1 MEVTNYV
8 ICCLSILRI
17 QLFIIN
23 GFSTFAAMIKS
34 MTGFGKSQLALGM
47 KTIVVDVRALNS
59 KQFDLSLKIPSTF
72 REKEGEIR
80 QEIGKI
86 LERGKVDVF
95 LSYRMAGATGTSA
108 INHELAKA
116 RFKELQ
122 LLAQELEVQSADLL
136 GRVLQMPD
144 VMAEQEDVLTDEEW
158 QQVMGVLKSALQA
171 TDSFRTDE
179 GSGLGKELLERVG
192 NIEAR
197 LEETGALDAERMVV
211 MKDRLNQKISDLKI
225 NADANRFEEEMIYY
239 IEKLD
244 INEEKQRLRTHCQY
258 FRETLNQQESTGRK
272 LGFIAQE
279 MGREINTIGSKAN
292 HAGMQKLVVLMKDE
306 LEKIKEQLNNVL

>member
-1 MEVTNYV
+1 
-8 ICCLSILRI
+8 
-17 QLFIIN
+17 
-23 GFSTFAAMIKS
+23 MIKS
-34 MTGFGKSQLALGM
+34 MTGFGKSQLSLGM
-47 KTIVVDVRALNS
+47 KTILVDVRTLNS
-59 KQFDLSLKIPSTF
+59 KQLDLNLRIPSAF

-80 QEIGKI
+80 QEIGKA

-95 LSYRMAGATGTSA
+95 LSYRLAGATGTSA
-108 INHELAKA
+108 INHDLAKS
-116 RFKELQ
+116 RFLELQ
-122 LLAQELEVQSADLL
+122 QLANELNVQSADLL
-136 GRVLQMPD
+136 GRVLMMPD
-144 VMAEQEDVLTDEEW
+144 VMAEQEEVLTDEEW
-158 QQVMGVLKSALQA
+158 LQVMEVLKSALNA
-171 TDSFRTDE
+171 TDVFRTDE
-179 GSGLGKELLERVG
+179 GAGLGKELLERVG

-197 LEETGALDAERMVV
+197 LEETGSLDSERMVL
-211 MKDRLNQKISDLKI
+211 MRERLLQKIADLKI

-258 FRETLNQQESTGRK
+258 FRETLNQKESTGRK

>member
-1 MEVTNYV
+1 
-8 ICCLSILRI
+8 
-17 QLFIIN
+17 
-23 GFSTFAAMIKS
+23 
-34 MTGFGKSQLALGM
+34 MTGFGKSQLSLGM
-47 KTIVVDVRALNS
+47 KTILVDVRTLNS
-59 KQFDLSLKIPSTF
+59 KQLDLNLRIPSAF

-80 QEIGKI
+80 QEIGKA

-95 LSYRMAGATGTSA
+95 LSYRLAGATGTSA
-108 INHELAKA
+108 INHDLAKS
-116 RFKELQ
+116 RFLELQ
-122 LLAQELEVQSADLL
+122 QLANELNVQSADLL
-136 GRVLQMPD
+136 GRVLMMPD
-144 VMAEQEDVLTDEEW
+144 VMAEQEEVLTDEEW
-158 QQVMGVLKSALQA
+158 LQVMEVLKSALKA
-171 TDSFRTDE
+171 TDVFRTDE
-179 GSGLGKELLERVG
+179 GAGLGKELLERVG

-197 LEETGALDAERMVV
+197 LEETGSLDSERMVL
-211 MKDRLNQKISDLKI
+211 MRERLLQKIADLKI

-258 FRETLNQQESTGRK
+258 FRETLNQKESTGRK

>member
-1 MEVTNYV
+1 
-8 ICCLSILRI
+8 
-17 QLFIIN
+17 
-23 GFSTFAAMIKS
+23 MIKS
-34 MTGFGKSQLALGM
+34 MTGFGKSQLSLGM
-47 KTIVVDVRALNS
+47 KTILVDVRTLNS
-59 KQFDLSLKIPSTF
+59 KQLDLNLRIPSAF

-80 QEIGKI
+80 QEIGKA

-95 LSYRMAGATGTSA
+95 LSYRLAGATGTSA
-108 INHELAKA
+108 INHDLAKS
-116 RFKELQ
+116 RFLELQ
-122 LLAQELEVQSADLL
+122 QLANELNVQSADLL
-136 GRVLQMPD
+136 GRVLMMPD
-144 VMAEQEDVLTDEEW
+144 VMAEQEEVLTDEEW
-158 QQVMGVLKSALQA
+158 LQMMEVLKSALNA
-171 TDSFRTDE
+171 TDVFRTDE
-179 GSGLGKELLERVG
+179 GAGLGKELLERVG

-197 LEETGALDAERMVV
+197 LEETGSLDSERMVL
-211 MKDRLNQKISDLKI
+211 MRERLLQKIADLKI

-258 FRETLNQQESTGRK
+258 FRETLNQKESTGRK

>member
-1 MEVTNYV
+1 
-8 ICCLSILRI
+8 
-17 QLFIIN
+17 
-23 GFSTFAAMIKS
+23 
-34 MTGFGKSQLALGM
+34 MTGFGKSQLSLGM
-47 KTIVVDVRALNS
+47 KTILVDVRTLNS
-59 KQFDLSLKIPSTF
+59 KQLDLNLRLPSAF

-80 QEIGKI
+80 QEIGKV

-95 LSYRMAGATGTSA
+95 LSYRLAGATGTSA
-108 INHELAKA
+108 INHDLAKS
-116 RFKELQ
+116 RFLELQ
-122 LLAQELEVQSADLL
+122 QLANELNVQSADLL
-136 GRVLQMPD
+136 GRVLMMPD
-144 VMAEQEDVLTDEEW
+144 VMAEQEEVLTDEEW
-158 QQVMGVLKSALQA
+158 QQVMEVLKTALKA
-171 TDSFRTDE
+171 TDVFRTDE
-179 GSGLGKELLERVG
+179 GVGLGKELLERVG

-197 LEETGALDAERMVV
+197 LEETGALDAERMVL
-211 MKDRLNQKISDLKI
+211 MRERLLQKISDLKI

-258 FRETLNQQESTGRK
+258 FRETLNQKESTGRK

>member
-1 MEVTNYV
+1 
-8 ICCLSILRI
+8 LSA
-17 QLFIIN
+17 
-23 GFSTFAAMIKS
+23 FSTFGAMIKS

-47 KTIVVDVRALNS
+47 KTIVVDIRALNS
-59 KQFDLSLKIPSTF
+59 KQFDLSLKIPPAF

-95 LSYRMAGATGTSA
+95 LSYRLVGSTGTST

-122 LLAQELEVQSADLL
+122 QLAQELDVQSADLL

-144 VMAEQEDVLTDEEW
+144 VMAEQEEVLTDEEW
-158 QQVMGVLKSALQA
+158 QQVMGVLKAALQA

-197 LEETGALDAERMVV
+197 LEETGTLDAERMVL
-211 MKDRLNQKISDLKI
+211 MRERLNQKISDLKI

-258 FRETLNQQESTGRK
+258 FRETLNQKESTGRK

>member
-1 MEVTNYV
+1 
-8 ICCLSILRI
+8 
-17 QLFIIN
+17 
-23 GFSTFAAMIKS
+23 
-34 MTGFGKSQLALGM
+34 MTGFGKSQLSLGM
-47 KTIVVDVRALNS
+47 KTILVDVRTLNS
-59 KQFDLSLKIPSTF
+59 KQLDLNLRIPSAF

-80 QEIGKI
+80 QEIGKA

-95 LSYRMAGATGTSA
+95 LSYRLAGATGTSA
-108 INHELAKA
+108 INHDLAKS
-116 RFKELQ
+116 RFLELQ
-122 LLAQELEVQSADLL
+122 QLANELNVQSADLL
-136 GRVLQMPD
+136 GRVLMMPD
-144 VMAEQEDVLTDEEW
+144 VMAEQEEVLTDEEW
-158 QQVMGVLKSALQA
+158 LQVMEVLKSALNA
-171 TDSFRTDE
+171 TDVFRTDE
-179 GSGLGKELLERVG
+179 GAGLGKELLERVG

-197 LEETGALDAERMVV
+197 LEETGSLDSERMVL
-211 MKDRLNQKISDLKI
+211 MRERLLQKIADLKI

-258 FRETLNQQESTGRK
+258 FRETLNQKESTGRK

>member
-1 MEVTNYV
+1 
-8 ICCLSILRI
+8 
-17 QLFIIN
+17 
-23 GFSTFAAMIKS
+23 
-34 MTGFGKSQLALGM
+34 MTGFGKSQLSLGM
-47 KTIVVDVRALNS
+47 KTILVDVRTLNS
-59 KQFDLSLKIPSTF
+59 KQLDLNLRIPSAF

-80 QEIGKI
+80 QEIGKA

-95 LSYRMAGATGTSA
+95 LSYRLAGATGTSA
-108 INHELAKA
+108 INHDLAKS
-116 RFKELQ
+116 RFLELQ
-122 LLAQELEVQSADLL
+122 QLANELNVQSADLL
-136 GRVLQMPD
+136 GRVLMMPD
-144 VMAEQEDVLTDEEW
+144 VMAEQEEVLTDEEW
-158 QQVMGVLKSALQA
+158 LQVMEVLKSALKA
-171 TDSFRTDE
+171 TDVFRTDE
-179 GSGLGKELLERVG
+179 GAGLGKELLERVG
-192 NIEAR
+192 NIEVR
-197 LEETGALDAERMVV
+197 LEETGSLDSERMVL
-211 MKDRLNQKISDLKI
+211 MRERLLQKIADLKI

-258 FRETLNQQESTGRK
+258 FRETLNQKESTGRK

>member
-1 MEVTNYV
+1 
-8 ICCLSILRI
+8 
-17 QLFIIN
+17 
-23 GFSTFAAMIKS
+23 
-34 MTGFGKSQLALGM
+34 MTGFGKSQLSLGM
-47 KTIVVDVRALNS
+47 KTILVDVRTLNS
-59 KQFDLSLKIPSTF
+59 KQLDLNLRIPSAF

-80 QEIGKI
+80 QEIGKA
-86 LERGKVDVF
+86 LERGKVDVY
-95 LSYRMAGATGTSA
+95 LSYRLAGSTGTSA
-108 INHELAKA
+108 INHDLAKA
-116 RFKELQ
+116 RFLELQ
-122 LLAQELEVQSADLL
+122 QLANELNVQSADLL
-136 GRVLQMPD
+136 GRVLMMPD
-144 VMAEQEDVLTDEEW
+144 VMAEQEEVLTDEEW
-158 QQVMGVLKSALQA
+158 LQVMEVLKSALKA
-171 TDSFRTDE
+171 TDVFRTDE
-179 GSGLGKELLERVG
+179 GAGLGEELLERVG

-197 LEETGALDAERMVV
+197 LEETGTLDAERMVL
-211 MKDRLNQKISDLKI
+211 MRERLLQKIADLKI

-258 FRETLNQQESTGRK
+258 FRETLNQKESTGRK

>member
-1 MEVTNYV
+1 
-8 ICCLSILRI
+8 
-17 QLFIIN
+17 
-23 GFSTFAAMIKS
+23 
-34 MTGFGKSQLALGM
+34 
-47 KTIVVDVRALNS
+47 
-59 KQFDLSLKIPSTF
+59 
-72 REKEGEIR
+72 
-80 QEIGKI
+80 
-86 LERGKVDVF
+86 
-95 LSYRMAGATGTSA
+95 
-108 INHELAKA
+108 
-116 RFKELQ
+116 
-122 LLAQELEVQSADLL
+122 
-136 GRVLQMPD
+136 MPD

-192 NIEAR
+192 NIESR

-258 FRETLNQQESTGRK
+258 FRETLNQQESSGRK

>member
-1 MEVTNYV
+1 
-8 ICCLSILRI
+8 
-17 QLFIIN
+17 
-23 GFSTFAAMIKS
+23 MIKS
-34 MTGFGKSQLALGM
+34 MTGFGKSQLSLGM
-47 KTIVVDVRALNS
+47 KTILVDVRTLNS
-59 KQFDLSLKIPSTF
+59 KQLDLNLRIPSAF

-80 QEIGKI
+80 QEIGKA

-95 LSYRMAGATGTSA
+95 LSYRLAGATGTSA
-108 INHELAKA
+108 INHDLAKS
-116 RFKELQ
+116 RFLELQ
-122 LLAQELEVQSADLL
+122 QLANELNVQSADLL
-136 GRVLQMPD
+136 GRVLMMPD
-144 VMAEQEDVLTDEEW
+144 VMAEQEEVLTDEEW
-158 QQVMGVLKSALQA
+158 LQVMEVLKSALKA
-171 TDSFRTDE
+171 TDVFRTDE
-179 GSGLGKELLERVG
+179 GAGLGKELLERVG

-197 LEETGALDAERMVV
+197 LEETGSLDSERMVL
-211 MKDRLNQKISDLKI
+211 MRERLLQKIADLKI

-258 FRETLNQQESTGRK
+258 FRETLNQKESTGRK

>member
-1 MEVTNYV
+1 
-8 ICCLSILRI
+8 
-17 QLFIIN
+17 
-23 GFSTFAAMIKS
+23 MIKS
-34 MTGFGKSQLALGM
+34 MTGFGKSQLSLGM
-47 KTIVVDVRALNS
+47 KTILVDVRTLNS
-59 KQFDLSLKIPSTF
+59 KQLDLNLRLPSAF

-80 QEIGKI
+80 QEIGKA

-95 LSYRMAGATGTSA
+95 LSYRLAGATGTSA
-108 INHELAKA
+108 INHDLAKS
-116 RFKELQ
+116 RFLELQ
-122 LLAQELEVQSADLL
+122 QLANELNVQSADIL
-136 GRVLQMPD
+136 GRVLMMPD
-144 VMAEQEDVLTDEEW
+144 VMAEQEEVLTDEEW
-158 QQVMGVLKSALQA
+158 LQVMEVLKLALKA
-171 TDSFRTDE
+171 TDVFRTDE
-179 GSGLGKELLERVG
+179 GAGLGKELLERVG

-197 LEETGALDAERMVV
+197 LEETGSLDAERMVL
-211 MKDRLNQKISDLKI
+211 MRERLLQKIADLKI

-244 INEEKQRLRTHCQY
+244 INEEKQRLRAHCQY
-258 FRETLNQQESTGRK
+258 FRETLNQKESTGRK